1 MSLSVESTQLRKK
14 KISELEDG
22 SIAITQLKH
31 KEKNK
36 WELIEGW
43 HKTEQ
48 CRAVKQY
55 QMI

>member
-1 MSLSVESTQLRKK
+1 MLTFPVETVD
-14 KISELEDG
+14 SELEDR

-36 WELIEGW
+36 WELIKGC
-43 HKTEQ
+43 HKTEHH
-48 CRAVKQY
+48 RAVKQY